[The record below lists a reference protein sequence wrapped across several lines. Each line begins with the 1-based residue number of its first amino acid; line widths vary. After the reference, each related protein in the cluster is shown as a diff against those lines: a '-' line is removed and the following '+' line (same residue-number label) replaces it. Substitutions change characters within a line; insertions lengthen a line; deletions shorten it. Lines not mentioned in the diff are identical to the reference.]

1 MLSESG
7 GWIYTFAVTDTETH
21 KDGYTIYK
29 ITSIVSDFYDNYLK
43 FLNLLQYIKLLC
55 VF

>member
-7 GWIYTFAVTDTETH
+7 GWIYTFAVTDTATH

-29 ITSIVSDFYDNYLK
+29 ITSIVSDLCDSLFIH
-43 FLNLLQYIKLLC
+43 LLIILIES
-55 VF
+55 